1 MKNNIEQL
9 YEAGKRREGFVDMMR
24 DPGFKAVV
32 VDRDNKNLLI
42 QMLNCILPQ
51 EARISDILSYHD
63 REQTVDY
70 AGAKKTFLDLVCVGD
85 TGYTFNVEVQREVD
99 DCFFQRCVYYGCGL
113 YHEELLEGDYYDVLK
128 PVYVIAF
135 LGENFRHENESLW
148 DRDNIISR
156 YRMIEERT
164 GEFAPST
171 IFVIFAELER
181 FTKTLEECATEQ
193 DKLFFWFKNSWKYKQ
208 LPEEF
213 TKDVFISDL
222 ANACLVAA
230 FSKEKF
236 NEYMSAMKN
245 ERDLQYRMKIHH
257 DRGFAEG
264 REEGEKKGREE
275 GLAEGE
281 KKGRAEGLAEGRKE
295 GLAEGEM
302 KGRKEGE
309 MERNI
314 AIAKNML
321 AQGMA
326 IETISQCVGLS
337 IEELNAIK

>member
-1 MKNNIEQL
+1 M
-9 YEAGKRREGFVDMMR
+9 
-24 DPGFKAVV
+24 
-32 VDRDNKNLLI
+32 
-42 QMLNCILPQ
+42 
-51 EARISDILSYHD
+51 
-63 REQTVDY
+63 DY

-113 YHEELLEGDYYDVLK
+113 YHEELLGGDYYDVLK

-281 KKGRAEGLAEGRKE
+281 KKGREEGLAEGRAE

-314 AIAKNML
+314 AIARNMF
-321 AQGMA
+321 AQGLA

-337 IEELNAIK
+337 IEELDAIK

>member
-42 QMLNCILPQ
+42 RMLNCVLPQ

-181 FTKTLEECATEQ
+181 F
-193 DKLFFWFKNSWKYKQ
+193 SWKYKQ

-213 TKDVFISDL
+213 TEDVFISDL

-264 REEGEKKGREE
+264 REEGREE
-275 GLAEGE
+275 
-281 KKGRAEGLAEGRKE
+281 
-295 GLAEGEM
+295 
-302 KGRKEGE
+302 GRKEGE
-309 MERNI
+309 MESKI
-314 AIAKNML
+314 AIARNML
-321 AQGMA
+321 AQGLPV
-326 IETISQCVGLS
+326 ETISQCVGLS

>member
-1 MKNNIEQL
+1 MQNELEKL

-24 DPGFKAVV
+24 DSGFKAVL
-32 VDRDNKNLLI
+32 VDRNNKQLLI
-42 QMLNCILPQ
+42 RMLNCILPE

-63 REQTVDY
+63 REQSVDY
-70 AGAKKTFLDLVCVGD
+70 VGAKKTFLDLVCVGD
-85 TGYTFNVEVQREVD
+85 TGDTFNVEVQQKVD

-113 YHEELLEGDYYDVLK
+113 YHGELSEGDYYSALK

-193 DKLFFWFKNSWKYKQ
+193 DKLFFWFKNSWKYKK

-213 TKDVFISDL
+213 TEDVFISDL

-264 REEGEKKGREE
+264 REEGREE
-275 GLAEGE
+275 GLAEG
-281 KKGRAEGLAEGRKE
+281 RAE

-309 MERNI
+309 MESKI
-314 AIAKNML
+314 AIARNLL
-321 AQGMA
+321 AQGLA

>member
-1 MKNNIEQL
+1 
-9 YEAGKRREGFVDMMR
+9 
-24 DPGFKAVV
+24 
-32 VDRDNKNLLI
+32 
-42 QMLNCILPQ
+42 
-51 EARISDILSYHD
+51 
-63 REQTVDY
+63 
-70 AGAKKTFLDLVCVGD
+70 
-85 TGYTFNVEVQREVD
+85 
-99 DCFFQRCVYYGCGL
+99 
-113 YHEELLEGDYYDVLK
+113 
-128 PVYVIAF
+128 
-135 LGENFRHENESLW
+135 
-148 DRDNIISR
+148 
-156 YRMIEERT
+156 MIEERT

-193 DKLFFWFKNSWKYKQ
+193 DKLFFWFKHSWKYKQ

-213 TKDVFISDL
+213 TEDVFISDL

-230 FSKEKF
+230 FSKKKF

-245 ERDLQYRMKIHH
+245 ERDLLYRMKIHH

-264 REEGEKKGREE
+264 REEGHAVGLAEGEKKGRE
-275 GLAEGE
+275 EGE
-281 KKGRAEGLAEGRKE
+281 KKGRAEGLAEGRTE

-314 AIAKNML
+314 AIARNMF
-321 AQGMA
+321 AQGLA

-337 IEELNAIK
+337 IEEINAIK

>member
-1 MKNNIEQL
+1 MRNNIEQL

-42 QMLNCILPQ
+42 RMLNCILPQ

-148 DRDNIISR
+148 DKDNIISR

-181 FTKTLEECATEQ
+181 FTKTLDECATEQ

-222 ANACLVAA
+222 AYACL
-230 FSKEKF
+230 
-236 NEYMSAMKN
+236 
-245 ERDLQYRMKIHH
+245 R
-257 DRGFAEG
+257 
-264 REEGEKKGREE
+264 
-275 GLAEGE
+275 
-281 KKGRAEGLAEGRKE
+281 
-295 GLAEGEM
+295 
-302 KGRKEGE
+302 
-309 MERNI
+309 
-314 AIAKNML
+314 
-321 AQGMA
+321 
-326 IETISQCVGLS
+326 
-337 IEELNAIK
+337 